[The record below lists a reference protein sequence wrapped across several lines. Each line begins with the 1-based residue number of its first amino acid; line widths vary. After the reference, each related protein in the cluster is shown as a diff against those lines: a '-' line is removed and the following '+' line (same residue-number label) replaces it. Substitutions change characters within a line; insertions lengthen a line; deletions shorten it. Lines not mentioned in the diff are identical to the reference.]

1 MINKIYLGY
10 TFDQKNDHR
19 WRSFELIKTETK
31 TDLTGHFVAI
41 V

>member
-1 MINKIYLGY
+1 MINKIYIGY
-10 TFDQKNDHR
+10 TFDHKMTTGGALLSQ
-19 WRSFELIKTETK
+19 LTETK